1 MFTGNGDGRLDA
13 AIGFDIIAY
22 VGFAGDWDRDG
33 LTDIVTSGGAFINE
47 RRTVN
52 RSPVANAGRDM
63 TFRYFEQFHQEDGTL
78 SAADSFDP
86 DLHRLSYEW
95 RDENGTLFGQ
105 DFWAVFPPK
114 RPGTY
119 TFTLTVRDGR
129 GGEDTDP
136 IDVTI
141 LHEPEIVLHA
151 GQSWPNGVWR
161 WVEDPTAASG
171 QHLFYPNANAPKVL
185 APSANPTSFVDVWFA
200 PDPTLTYKLWV
211 RLKAQD
217 HYWGNDSVWMQFSGA
232 VNASGQP
239 AYRIGS
245 TSGLPINLEEC
256 ANCGV
261 AGWGWE
267 DDGWGAPNVN
277 GALLRFPDG
286 GGQQIRIQVRE
297 DGVSVDQIV
306 LSAVRYRTSR
316 PGAAKNDTLILPA
329 TQRAPE

>member
-1 MFTGNGDGRLDA
+1 
-13 AIGFDIIAY
+13 
-22 VGFAGDWDRDG
+22 
-33 LTDIVTSGGAFINE
+33 
-47 RRTVN
+47 
-52 RSPVANAGRDM
+52 M
-63 TFRYFEQFHQEDGTL
+63 TFRYYQQFEQEDGSL
-78 SAADSFDP
+78 SAFYSFDP

-95 RDENGTLFGQ
+95 RDETGQ
-105 DFWAVFPPK
+105 LIGNDVWAVFPPQF
-114 RPGTY
+114 PGTY
-119 TFTLTVRDGR
+119 AFTLTVRDGR
-129 GGEDTDP
+129 GGEDTDQ

-141 LHEPEIVLHA
+141 LNEPEIVLHTR
-151 GQSWPNGVWR
+151 QTWPNGIWEAVA
-161 WVEDPTAASG
+161 DSTAASEERM
-171 QHLFYPNANAPKVL
+171 FYPNANAPKVP
-185 APSANPTSFVDVWFA
+185 APSADPTSYFDVWFA

-217 HYWGNDSVWMQFSGA
+217 NYWGNDSVWVQFSGA

-306 LSAVRYRTSR
+306 LSAVKYRSAR
-316 PGAAKNDTLILPA
+316 PGAAKNDTLILPT
-329 TQRAPE
+329 TQRPPE